1 MYSSLVTR
9 LRGQLSGS
17 GWRGHPAGV
26 VSNETTPTS
35 PLGAASGPNPIT
47 VDRWVPR
54 LHPCSS
60 VVPAYWMELGAIG
73 RGGPPIGLAGEP
85 PETLTVSVGLVTS
98 GETRRFPLRHPRK
111 PQEHIVFAQVAM
123 RDIGA

>member
-1 MYSSLVTR
+1 M
-9 LRGQLSGS
+9 
-17 GWRGHPAGV
+17 
-26 VSNETTPTS
+26 VSNETTSTS

-60 VVPAYWMELGAIG
+60 EAPAYWMELGAIG
-73 RGGPPIGLAGEP
+73 RGGPPIGMAGEP
-85 PETLTVSVGLVTS
+85 PETLTVSVGLVTLS
-98 GETRRFPLRHPRK
+98 ETRRFALSHTRK
-111 PQEHIVFAQVAM
+111 PQEDIVFAQVEM

>member
-26 VSNETTPTS
+26 VVEQTTPAS
-35 PLGAASGPNPIT
+35 PLGAAGGSGPIT

-54 LHPCSS
+54 LHPCGS
-60 VVPAYWMELGAIG
+60 VAPAYWMELGAIG
-73 RGGPPIGLAGEP
+73 RGGPPIGMAGEP
-85 PETLTVSVGLVTS
+85 SETLTVSVGPVTS
-98 GETRRFPLRHPRK
+98 GETRRFPRSHLRK
-111 PQEHIVFAQVAM
+111 PQEHKAFAQL
-123 RDIGA
+123 RTGETGA